1 MKHPRTSRTIHHQ
14 IALPKLKRD
23 SVLITS
29 VPNRD
34 KIQHK
39 LETEMSE
46 PPFNS
51 TQYKKL
57 KFKKKVFEDACDNS
71 AFSKLRKELNNTVE
85 LNDNIRRINL
95 FNTNKDNLTNKAV
108 IQSNAK
114 IVKLGNLKVIA
125 ENIESRNEPLK
136 KSPLTIS
143 INAMNTEGSTHT
155 ANHYSIVNTF
165 DSATG
170 GVAGYLE
177 TNPIEIQDTNK
188 LVAVEGSIEPRRRG
202 SIIKCGNGNNNKR
215 QRLRTFKVSFIKNY
229 NTKKN
234 QNNIVLPKNIVLDLE
249 FQSSVISDEI
259 KVLLDSI
266 ETLRF
271 TFFNSPQMIDVF
283 RGIPNNYQ
291 EELNLLIEETVGL
304 MLEISSII
312 LSDFGKYLE
321 KFISILPPSKER
333 LKPCIIKNEEQTFL
347 INVKLF
353 NDVSLFVKGCF
364 EVYLVLLKQE
374 DDISLSYI
382 KYMEVTQYLARSRY
396 NISSLIFR
404 SKSYILN
411 HNEDMKQLEKY
422 KFEKALVTKAQK
434 KSISSLNEVP
444 DVMVVISKPN
454 LVTKKRVFFG
464 DIKKQRKI
472 ELIERP
478 RKKKNISMKYK
489 TEIKKHSDRSYF
501 DLGEKIRLQFN
512 YKLNDNK
519 QRMKRLNNIL
529 TTKYNEDENFLEKSK
544 AMLQNETSCLNSGL
558 INKMMKFIP
567 KELKHQIISQRIIER
582 FKDKN
587 RFSDDFDD

>member
-1 MKHPRTSRTIHHQ
+1 MKHPKTSRTIHHQ
-14 IALPKLKRD
+14 ITLPKLKKD
-23 SVLITS
+23 NVLITS
-29 VPNRD
+29 VPY
-34 KIQHK
+34 KEKLQQK

-51 TQYKKL
+51 TQYKKQ
-57 KFKKKVFEDACDNS
+57 KIKKKIYEDACDNS

-95 FNTNKDNLTNKAV
+95 FKKDSLLAKGAAIQPILKLSKFGNIRLNLE
-108 IQSNAK
+108 S
-114 IVKLGNLKVIA
+114 GD
-125 ENIESRNEPLK
+125 SRNEALK

-143 INAMNTEGSTHT
+143 INAMNTEGSTNT
-155 ANHYSIVNTF
+155 GNHYSVVNTF
-165 DSATG
+165 EQAS
-170 GVAGYLE
+170 VPAGLIDTSHNLTE
-177 TNPIEIQDTNK
+177 PQDGAKLLQNEGNPELK
-188 LVAVEGSIEPRRRG
+188 RRG
-202 SIIKCGNGNNNKR
+202 SIIRNSIGNNKK
-215 QRLRTFKVSFIKNY
+215 QRLRTFKVTFIKNY

-271 TFFNSPQMIDVF
+271 TFFNSPQMIEVY
-283 RGIPNNYQ
+283 RSIPNNYQ

-304 MLEISSII
+304 MLEISTII

-333 LKPCIIKNEEQTFL
+333 LKQSIIKNEEQTF
-347 INVKLF
+347 IVNVKLF

-404 SKSYILN
+404 SKSYIFN

-434 KSISSLNEVP
+434 KSQGSQNENT
-444 DVMVVISKPN
+444 DIMIVVSKPN
-454 LVTKKRVFFG
+454 LVTKKRVTFG
-464 DIKKQRKI
+464 DIKKLKKI
-472 ELIERP
+472 QLIERP
-478 RKKKNISMKYK
+478 RKKQNISEKYK
-489 TEIKKHSDRSYF
+489 TKFKKHTDRVYH

-529 TTKYNEDENFLEKSK
+529 TTKYDEDENFLEKSK
-544 AMLQNETSCLNSGL
+544 ALLQNETSCLNSVL

-587 RFSDDFDD
+587 RFSDDFDG